1 MVLFKDFK
9 EFALGGNLVDMATG
23 IIIGAAFGTVITSLV
38 SDIVMPPIGLLLGG
52 VDFSNLFQ
60 VIQGDGEFATLEAAQ
75 AAGAVTINWGNFINH
90 IISFLVVA
98 LCIFFLIKAMNKAKK
113 AQQEEEAETPR
124 NEVLLEEIRDLL
136 KSR

>member
-1 MVLFKDFK
+1 LFKDFK